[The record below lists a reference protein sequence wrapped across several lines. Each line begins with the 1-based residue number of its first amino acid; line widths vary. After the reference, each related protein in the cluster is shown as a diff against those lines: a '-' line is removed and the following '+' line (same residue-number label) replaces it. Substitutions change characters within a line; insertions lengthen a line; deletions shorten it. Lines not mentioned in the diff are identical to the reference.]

1 MPSFRAVPRR
11 ATQQVFGIFEINH
24 YGRPMPMAVHIRE
37 LAGRRS
43 LLADLEARAE
53 RMPSTVQAVIQSQ
66 IFALRQEIADLER
79 LLSNRSL

>member
-1 MPSFRAVPRR
+1 
-11 ATQQVFGIFEINH
+11 
-24 YGRPMPMAVHIRE
+24 MPMAVHIRE